1 MEANG
6 IHLCIGCMQRLDEHG
21 KCNHCHMEQGSY
33 NPIPRCLLPGTM
45 LAERYMLGKVLGE
58 GSFGIT
64 YIGWDCL
71 LELPVAIKEY
81 YPSDLVSRD
90 VIRGT
95 DKNVYVYEKL
105 GEEEYQE
112 NLKKFL
118 NEAKCLTRFNQKG
131 GIVSVRDF
139 FYENNTA
146 YIVMEYVDGGNVK
159 DYIKNN
165 GKMSAGQ
172 VLKIMHP
179 VLEAISGVH
188 STGMVHRDIS
198 PDNLLFNKEGQL
210 VLIDFGSARVRN
222 VEMTRSMTVVFKRGF
237 SPEEQYR
244 SRGKQGAWSDVYA
257 LCTTMYFMLTGN
269 TPEESVERALGADTI
284 SLETMKDIELT
295 DKQKKAIMKG
305 MSVKAEERYQNV
317 KALME
322 DLYEEDTLASHRKK
336 LPVPKRKRKVLPWI
350 IAGSVVLILAILG
363 LSMALLKPDSQPPV
377 TVKMEATP
385 SATPVTVTPSPAP
398 KKYTM
403 VSVIDKTQKQAKKE
417 IEKIGDK
424 NLTIKWKKVFSDKVN
439 KGKIIGQSM
448 KKGMQWTEG
457 VKQTITLTVSKGKE
471 KVTVPGVIGKQ
482 YEKAQET
489 LKNKKLKTQIEWVYD
504 TASYGTVIGQSKASG
519 TKVVI
524 KTVVK
529 LTVSKGPQPVAT
541 QKPKETDTKKPT
553 DDGFAGIIA

>member
-6 IHLCIGCMQRLDEHG
+6 IHLCIGCMQRLDEQG
-21 KCNHCHMEQGSY
+21 ECNHCHMEQESY

-105 GEEEYQE
+105 GNEEYQE

-159 DYIKNN
+159 DYIKKH
-165 GKMSAGQ
+165 GKMSAKQ

-179 VLEAISGVH
+179 VLKAIASVH
-188 STGMVHRDIS
+188 NTGMVHRDIS

-222 VEMTRSMTVVFKRGF
+222 VEVTRSMTVVFKRGF

-284 SLETMKDIELT
+284 SLETMKDIELS

-317 KALME
+317 KALMD
-322 DLYEEDTLASHRKK
+322 DLYGEEVPPSDMKK
-336 LPVPKRKRKVLPWI
+336 LPVPKRKWKVLPWI
-350 IAGSVVLILAILG
+350 IAGSALLILGAIG
-363 LSMALLKPDSQPPV
+363 LSTTLFKQDVQSPV
-377 TVKMEATP
+377 TSEIETTP
-385 SATPVTVTPSPAP
+385 SPTPVTVTPSPKP
-398 KKYTM
+398 KTYTM
-403 VSVIDKTQKQAKKE
+403 VSLVGKTQKQAKKE
-417 IEKIGDK
+417 IEKMGDET
-424 NLTIKWKKVFSDKVN
+424 LTIKWKKEFSNKVK
-439 KGKIIGQSM
+439 KGKVIRQSI
-448 KKGMQWTEG
+448 KKGTRWQEG
-457 VKQTITLTVSKGKE
+457 KKQALTIIVSKGKE
-471 KVTVPGVIGKQ
+471 KVTVPAVIGKQ
-482 YEKAQET
+482 YEKAKET
-489 LKNKKLKTQIEWVYD
+489 LQKKKLKIQLEWVHD
-504 TASYGTVIGQSKASG
+504 DAGYGTVIGQSKTSG

-524 KTVVK
+524 KSVVK
-529 LTVSKGPQPVAT
+529 LTISKGPEAVETP
-541 QKPKETDTKKPT
+541 KPETTDEKKPA